1 MTDEKLADLIRTDP
15 NNGMSL
21 VIRRFSGLVFS
32 IVSGIMADVADSSEI
47 EDCVA
52 DVFLRFRTSVDG
64 FRPEASLKTYLCVI
78 ARNAALNCV
87 RNKRTTV
94 PLDEDFVVGIAVC
107 PDVSDEIAEKETVRK
122 VFDEIRRLGHPD
134 SDIIFRK
141 YYLGQSS
148 KTIAD
153 SLGITVSN
161 VDVRSHRA
169 IAKLREKLGRTEL

>member
-1 MTDEKLADLIRTDP
+1 MTDEKLVDLIRTDP
-15 NNGMSL
+15 NAGMSL

-32 IVSGIMADVADSSEI
+32 IVSEIMADVSDSSEI

-52 DVFLRFRTSVDG
+52 DVFLRFRSSLDG

-94 PLDEDFVVGIAVC
+94 PLDEDFVVRTAVG
-107 PDVSDEIAEKETVRK
+107 PDVSDEVAERETIRTVI
-122 VFDEIRRLGHPD
+122 DEIKKLGHPD

-169 IAKLREKLGRTEL
+169 ILKLREKLEGKEL